1 MRRFYLKREEDPN
14 GVSGTGRVADGVEF
28 ENGLCAVTWKSE
40 YPSITIYQSVT
51 VLEKVHTHKGKDP
64 TRLVWVD
71 PKFEA
76 VEEKAKETKAEE
88 KQALEEEEAKEAEL
102 AASEPEIEP
111 EPEKRSNGK
120 KKVSKKKEE

>member
-1 MRRFYLKREEDPN
+1 MRRFYMKRDEDVS

-40 YPSITIYQSVT
+40 YPSVTIYQSIT
-51 VLEKVHTHKGKDP
+51 VVEKVHTHKGKDK

-76 VEEKAKETKAEE
+76 LEIKAKETKTKEKEE
-88 KQALEEEEAKEAEL
+88 NEEELEQMEAAEEEEVK
-102 AASEPEIEP
+102 
-111 EPEKRSNGK
+111 
-120 KKVSKKKEE
+120 

>member
-102 AASEPEIEP
+102 AIPVPEP
-111 EPEKRSNGK
+111 EPEKKPTNGK
-120 KKVSKKKEE
+120 KKVSRKKEE